1 MFAQSLKL
9 NASRHVLA
17 WRQVHLSAVVA
28 YCVHYQTS
36 HGSACRGVCVYVWVC
51 VRVGE
56 REGKIQTCL
65 SLTVVFSVIAP
76 HPQVFSPDL
85 WRTVNSSRAVSLSPP
100 LSLAHPH
107 VIFLR
112 CSRTKPRLLRQPR
125 DVSRWKR
132 LWLTPSEGYTSSEA
146 PREAA
151 VPPSL
156 KRNTSTL
163 IFMRLKMVSSG
174 LVLYI

>member
-100 LSLAHPH
+100 LSRSSPCHISPLQQNKATPPPTAAWRQPVKEALAHALGGIH
-107 VIFLR
+107 VQRGAARGR
-112 CSRTKPRLLRQPR
+112 CASFTETKHFHF
-125 DVSRWKR
+125 DFYE
-132 LWLTPSEGYTSSEA
+132 T
-146 PREAA
+146 
-151 VPPSL
+151 
-156 KRNTSTL
+156 
-163 IFMRLKMVSSG
+163 
-174 LVLYI
+174 